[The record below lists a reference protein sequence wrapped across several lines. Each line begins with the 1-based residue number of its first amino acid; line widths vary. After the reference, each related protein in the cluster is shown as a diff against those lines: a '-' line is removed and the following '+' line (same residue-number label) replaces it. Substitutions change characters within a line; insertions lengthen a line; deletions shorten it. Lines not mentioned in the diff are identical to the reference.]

1 MNVKNVISFTGGV
14 FASVFSGI
22 DTATQIL
29 GFIAALV
36 SLGLIVWDVI
46 ARMKNE
52 NDVKAKA
59 YEDGVITPDEA
70 EAIAKAENDTNKAKE
85 ALKEAENNIK
95 RDI

>member
-1 MNVKNVISFTGGV
+1 MNVKNIISFTGGV

-36 SLGLIVWDVI
+36 SLALIVWDVI

-70 EAIAKAENDTNKAKE
+70 EAIAKAENDTAKAKE